1 MMRFV
6 TLASKLALILL
17 VSLALTA
24 CSALEKPSPEPLPT
38 VVLGDNGTS
47 PQAPLPG
54 NLGGVTA
61 SGTVVPA
68 QEAHLAFALSEQVAA
83 VNVSVGDKV
92 TAGQVLA
99 SLAGAEQL
107 QAALSAAELEV
118 FTAQQALQKLN
129 DDLPDDQTAA
139 LQALNDAREA
149 VRAAERRI
157 AGFSAPAEPIDIE
170 VASSNVALARHALEQ
185 AQKDFRPY
193 ENKPEDN
200 LKRAAL
206 LNKLSDAQERY
217 DDAVKQL
224 NQLTG
229 VIVPEFDMQ
238 QAQTEL
244 QIAQS
249 RLKLAEN
256 KYQTL
261 MQGPDPADLELAQAR
276 VKNAQDQAEAARAN
290 LANLELKA
298 PIAGTISQVDIH
310 SGEWA
315 VPGQPVI
322 VLADLDHLR
331 VETTDLSERDV
342 PQVEIGQPVTV
353 SVEALNQDVAGHVIQ
368 IAPLADTLGGDVVYK
383 TTIDLDKPAPGLRAG
398 MSVEVHF
405 ETGQ

>member
-1 MMRFV
+1 MRYA

-17 VSLALTA
+17 VSFALPG
-24 CSALEKPSPEPLPT
+24 CGALGNSSPQPLPT
-38 VVLGDNGTS
+38 VVLGDNAAS

-68 QEAHLAFALSEQVAA
+68 QELHLAFALAQQVEA

-92 TAGQVLA
+92 VAGQVLA

-107 QAALSAAELEV
+107 QATLSAAELEV

-149 VRAAERRI
+149 VRAAERKI

-185 AQKDFRPY
+185 AQKDFKPY

-217 DDAVKQL
+217 DDAVKKL

-229 VIVPEFDMQ
+229 VIVPKFDMQ

-244 QIAQS
+244 EIAQS
-249 RLKLAEN
+249 TLKLAED

-261 MQGPDPADLELAQAR
+261 MKGPDPADLELAQAR
-276 VKNAQDQAEAARAN
+276 LKNAQDQADAARSN
-290 LANLELKA
+290 LVDLELKA
-298 PIAGTISQVDIH
+298 PIAGTVSQVDVH

-353 SVEALNQDVAGHVIQ
+353 SVEALNQNVAGHVIQ
-368 IAPLADTLGGDVVYK
+368 IAPLANTVGGDVVYK
-383 TTIDLDKPAPGLRAG
+383 ATIDLDKPTPGLRAG
-398 MSVEVHF
+398 MSVEVYF

>member
-1 MMRFV
+1 MRFV

-249 RLKLAEN
+249 RLKLAED

-261 MQGPDPADLELAQAR
+261 MKGPDPADLELAQAR
-276 VKNAQDQAEAARAN
+276 VQNAQDQAEAARSN
-290 LANLELKA
+290 LVNLELKA
-298 PIAGTISQVDIH
+298 PIAGTISQLDIH

-331 VETTDLSERDV
+331 IETTDLSERDV
-342 PQVEIGQPVTV
+342 PQVEIGQLVTV